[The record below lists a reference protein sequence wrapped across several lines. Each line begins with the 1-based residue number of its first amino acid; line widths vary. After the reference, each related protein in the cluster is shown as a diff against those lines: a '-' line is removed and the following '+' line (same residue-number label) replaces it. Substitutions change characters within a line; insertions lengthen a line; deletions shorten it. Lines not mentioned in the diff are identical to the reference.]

1 MGSQFNDAFF
11 VGSNILISDFDLSS
25 RGSGASGNS
34 SSLKDNFCPTYT
46 EVLLSAGLSAEQILS
61 FQNSTGDAGNNAW
74 KNFISQQIDVNVAA
88 GQNNQALSVQLS
100 LSGSSDVLFCFVYRK
115 SVI

>member
-1 MGSQFNDAFF
+1 M
-11 VGSNILISDFDLSS
+11 SS
-25 RGSGASGNS
+25 EGSGASGNS
-34 SSLKDNFCPTYT
+34 SSLKDVIFVQLTP

-74 KNFISQQIDVNVAA
+74 KNFISQQIDVSVAA
-88 GQNNQALSVQLS
+88 GQNNQAHSVQLS
-100 LSGSSDVLFCFVYRK
+100 LSGSSDVLDCFVYRK